1 MNLLVHELQRFR
13 VTITGLQETKW
24 FESDVWPGGNG
35 LVFLHAGRPLPSSH
49 EVVQHGEGVG
59 ILLSSVAV
67 DAWHAA

>member
-1 MNLLVHELQRFR
+1 M
-13 VTITGLQETKW
+13 
-24 FESDVWPGGNG
+24 WPGGNG
-35 LVFLHAGRPLPSSH
+35 WVFLHAGRPLPSSH